1 MYTFDTLIRVR
12 YAETDQMGYVYHG
25 NFAQYFEVART
36 ESLRAMGFTY
46 KGMEESGVMMPV
58 IQMESK
64 FIKPAKYDDLLTIKT
79 TIRQKPAIRIQFE
92 YEVRNEENVL
102 LTTGSTTL
110 VFVNSS
116 NNKLTHCPDFLEQSL
131 KAFFEQ

>member
-12 YAETDQMGYVYHG
+12 YSETDQMGYVYHG

-46 KGMEESGVMMPV
+46 KGMEENGVMMPV

-79 TIRQKPAIRIQFE
+79 IIRHKPSIRILFE
-92 YEVRNEENVL
+92 YEIRNEEKTL

-110 VFVNSS
+110 VFVNRN

-131 KAFFEQ
+131 KAFFEK